1 MKVLMWHCKKFRI
14 SNIKHSTRM
23 NIIDNQINEIDEMD
37 EMDEMD
43 VIVPCI
49 TIESA
54 EDSLF
59 LEDLIEEI
67 AEMSAIHQTKKIIVA
82 PFGHLSHLCCARK
95 KAYHILQTLV
105 TMLKEKGF
113 VTKLVHFGSH
123 KDTEFLSES
132 HPEQVRFRTYPKPV
146 WKLS

>member
-1 MKVLMWHCKKFRI
+1 MKVLIWHCKKFRI

-23 NIIDNQINEIDEMD
+23 NIIDNNINGIDEI
-37 EMDEMD
+37 D

-54 EDSLF
+54 EDSQF

-67 AEMSAIHQTKKIIVA
+67 AEMSVIHQTKRVIVA
-82 PFGHLSHLCCARK
+82 PFGHLSHLCCTRK

-105 TMLKEKGF
+105 TMLRNRGF